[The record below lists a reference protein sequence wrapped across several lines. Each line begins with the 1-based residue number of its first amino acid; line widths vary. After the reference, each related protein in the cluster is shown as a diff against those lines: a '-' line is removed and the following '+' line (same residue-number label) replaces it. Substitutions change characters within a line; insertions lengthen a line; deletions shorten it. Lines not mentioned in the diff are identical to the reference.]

1 MLLKMHTAPSYSSG
15 KNVFWNVSGLLFI
28 GSFWRSPGFLVQI
41 SLQGNSLSVHI
52 GCLLVLLQDRRQIF
66 RAREQNKENTAHSFA
81 WFSVPFCLQARCPT
95 GEWPGMG
102 SFCGLWVGSSS
113 PGDPIFPELI
123 PTENELFH
131 LTWC

>member
-81 WFSVPFCLQARCPT
+81 WFSVPLC
-95 GEWPGMG
+95 
-102 SFCGLWVGSSS
+102 S
-113 PGDPIFPELI
+113 PGSMSHWRMAWDGIFLWPLGGILI
-123 PTENELFH
+123 PR
-131 LTWC
+131 